1 MLAAERHHQ
10 ILDALAEHGSVRTK
24 NIASS
29 LDVTNETIRKDLETL
44 ETQGFLV
51 RTHGGAVPPNRVL
64 RELSLTERQ
73 MINREAKAEIAKAA
87 ASRIA
92 PDETIFID
100 ASSTALSITQYL
112 PDFPFTVISNSH
124 DVITALGAIEH
135 IDLICTGGLYETKS
149 RSFIGPTAAKMLRGY
164 NIHRMF
170 FSGNGLDLE
179 RGVSES
185 NPRQAAFKEHVIK
198 ASEDVCFMADASK
211 VGHRSAFFFCACSE
225 LTTLITTRDASP
237 DILAALGDLSVEAI
251 AV

>member
-10 ILDALAEHGSVRTK
+10 ILNALAENGSVRTK
-24 NIASS
+24 NIALS

-51 RTHGGAVPPNRVL
+51 RAHGGAVPPNRAL

-73 MINREAKAEIAKAA
+73 MINREAKAEIAKTAA
-87 ASRIA
+87 QRIA

-124 DVITALGAIEH
+124 DVISALGGIEH
-135 IDLICTGGLYETKS
+135 IDLICTGGFYEAKS
-149 RSFIGPTAAKMLRGY
+149 RSFIGPAAEKMLLGY

-179 RGVSES
+179 RGISES

-211 VGHRSAFFFCACSE
+211 IGHRSAFFFGACCDLS
-225 LTTLITTRDASP
+225 TLITTEGADAS
-237 DILAALGDLSVEAI
+237 ILGALRDLSVEVL